1 MKTITIENRIF
12 SPYIGNEDI
21 LELVR
26 DVADKMN
33 SDLKD
38 ENPLFL
44 VILKGSFMFASDLV
58 KMLNFPCELAFM
70 SLSSYRGTES
80 KGSVDILS
88 DLKEDIEGRTVVI
101 LEDII
106 DSGCTMDTLL
116 SHLKSRN
123 PKDIKIATLFLKPSK
138 LKYKVKVDYSCFAIG
153 DEFIV
158 GYGLDYNQKGRNLPD
173 VYRLA

>member
-1 MKTITIENRIF
+1 MKTVTIGDKAF
-12 SPYIGNEDI
+12 SLYIENEDI
-21 LELVR
+21 QELIR
-26 DVADKMN
+26 DIASKMN
-33 SDLKD
+33 LDLKD

-58 KMLNFPCELAFM
+58 KMLDFPCEVTFM
-70 SLSSYRGTES
+70 SISSYCGTES

-106 DSGCTMDTLL
+106 DSGCTISTLL
-116 SHLKSRN
+116 SHLRSRN
-123 PKDIKIATLFLKPSK
+123 PKDIKVATLFCKPSK
-138 LKYKVKVDYSCFAIG
+138 LKCKVKVDYSCFSIG

-173 VYRLA
+173 VYKLS